1 MKRSIYRGLVRLQS
15 YVEAA
20 LAERVDRFCAS
31 TGLSESALIK
41 SALAKYLD
49 GTNDATLI
57 LRRLDRLGRAQERQH
72 RDVQFLMEAFSVF
85 VRLYLFHTP
94 NVPDSAAR
102 PARISCESRYKQYLE
117 QAVRQF
123 SGGPRFLDDLPK
135 EVLADDAEL
144 AAMAQGDA
152 KDPR

>member
-1 MKRSIYRGLVRLQS
+1 MKRSFYRGLVRLQS

-20 LAERVDRFCAS
+20 VAERVDKFCAS
-31 TGLSESALIK
+31 TGLSENALIK
-41 SALAKYLD
+41 SALGKYLD

-57 LRRLDRLGRAQERQH
+57 LRRLDRLGRAQEREH
-72 RDVQFLMEAFSVF
+72 RDLQFLLEAFSAF

-94 NVPDSAAR
+94 NVPDNAAR
-102 PARISCESRYKQYLE
+102 LARMSSESRYKQYLE

-123 SGGPRFLDDLPK
+123 SGGPRFLDDLPQ

-144 AAMAQGDA
+144 AAAAGGGTKDA
-152 KDPR
+152 G